1 MPRAWLI
8 VRGRGLPFH
17 WKVAGIWLGGRISP
31 TCGTGRSN
39 VRTPGHGPLECSG
52 GRLGGI
58 PAMCPARPHP
68 REPTRPTC
76 QGMQHDRTGTVR
88 SVVDRPAR
96 HSCTAKVGFRTRC
109 FGQPL
114 CPGLPAGPGPPGGMG
129 GAANSAG
136 TDGGQATQSCEKCPP
151 DGPKDWPA
159 RTACLRFGPR
169 APRSPRGPTLG
180 NLAATAL
187 LADWPHV
194 ATPRLPRAGGPREA
208 PTLSLSTPPHMHGA
222 AVLPGCIRARH
233 APGGCC
239 HLSEFAHLPT
249 PASGGRDGRRVALP
263 RVDGTHRAGPQPSA
277 GRWQAR
283 VRPNACCGD
292 CPLCCTLPCHC
303 PTTQGPG
310 PLRCLP

>member
-39 VRTPGHGPLECSG
+39 VRTPGHGPPECSG

-114 CPGLPAGPGPPGGMG
+114 CPGLPAGPGPPGGMD

-169 APRSPRGPTLG
+169 APRSPVGAHARQLGGHGVTRRLAPCGHTPSAKGRGPPRG
-180 NLAATAL
+180 
-187 LADWPHV
+187 PHAEPLHPPTHARGCGV
-194 ATPRLPRAGGPREA
+194 AGLHQGSPRSRRMLPP
-208 PTLSLSTPPHMHGA
+208 
-222 AVLPGCIRARH
+222 V
-233 APGGCC
+233 
-239 HLSEFAHLPT
+239 
-249 PASGGRDGRRVALP
+249 
-263 RVDGTHRAGPQPSA
+263 
-277 GRWQAR
+277 
-283 VRPNACCGD
+283 
-292 CPLCCTLPCHC
+292 
-303 PTTQGPG
+303 
-310 PLRCLP
+310 